1 MLGWNC
7 ELMGHSVIGPTFCEI
22 RPSRRVHARRST
34 EILAELSE
42 DNIRLPGLKHLL
54 ESGALYPGRLIADLA
69 DPPTV
74 CTQTDNAGYDTAC

>member
-7 ELMGHSVIGPTFCEI
+7 ELMGHSVIGPTFCET
-22 RPSRRVHARRST
+22 RPSRRVHARST

-42 DNIRLPGLKHLL
+42 NKIGLPSLKHLL
-54 ESGALYPGRLIADLA
+54 ESGALDPGRVIADLG

-74 CTQTDNAGYDTAC
+74 CTQTDNAGYHAAC